1 MRRAILVVALWVLH
15 GGALAAGPSD
25 CPDPRA
31 KSIEKDLAQVVG
43 GAVLY
48 SMNSQAFGQAV
59 GCLLS
64 LYIRS
69 DVALAG
75 LKWDLAHALLRVMA
89 ADPVQFFD
97 VAGRQDVQALD
108 RWIQSFDHA
117 ASWPGDKCPR
127 LDPMTIARSSV
138 ENLRL
143 QHVDSEALR
152 KRVVTALKKWPCR
165 VAS

>member
-1 MRRAILVVALWVLH
+1 MRKAILAVALCVLH
-15 GGALAAGPSD
+15 GGVYAAGLD
-25 CPDPRA
+25 ECPDPRA

-48 SMNSQAFGQAV
+48 SMNGKAFGQAV
-59 GCLLS
+59 SCLLS

-69 DVALAG
+69 DVAIAG

-89 ADPVQFFD
+89 ADPGQFFD
-97 VAGRQDVQALD
+97 VASRQDAQALD

-117 ASWPGDKCPR
+117 AAWPGDKCPR
-127 LDPMTIARSSV
+127 LDPMTVARRSV
-138 ENLRL
+138 ESVRL
-143 QHVDSEALR
+143 EQASSDALR
-152 KRVVTALKKWPCR
+152 KRVVAALKQWPCR